1 MIYEGYYKDI
11 WACIIRLI
19 LRQKDRM
26 SLIASVCF
34 VKHVFGVQPSLD
46 QHGKMQS
53 SLIVVL
59 FVQIVIF
66 LLFHLQMMMRTN
78 CMLDQMVVWR

>member
-1 MIYEGYYKDI
+1 
-11 WACIIRLI
+11 
-19 LRQKDRM
+19 M
-26 SLIASVCF
+26 SQIASVCF
-34 VKHVFGVQPSLD
+34 VKDVFGVQPSLV
-46 QHGKMQS
+46 QHKKMQ
-53 SLIVVL
+53 LGVIVVQ